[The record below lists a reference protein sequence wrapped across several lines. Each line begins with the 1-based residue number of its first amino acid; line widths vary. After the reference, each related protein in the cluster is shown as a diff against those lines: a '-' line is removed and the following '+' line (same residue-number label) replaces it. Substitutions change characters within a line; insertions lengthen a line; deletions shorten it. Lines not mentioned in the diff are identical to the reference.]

1 MTIVSARSSLESVAP
16 VWCEL
21 DDAAQMSNSELRQ
34 LLDNLATAV
43 VVIDR
48 HLRLKDLNPAAE
60 ALLSVSRRQALGQ
73 KVETVLP
80 ENAHLPAA
88 LRRVFCG
95 SGSFTERDMPL
106 RLGDGRSLVV
116 DCTMTPLV
124 DAGRLRE
131 AVVEMSNVDRMHR
144 IVREESMIAQNT
156 VATALVRGMAHEIKN
171 PLGGIRGAAQLL
183 ERELGDGTLT
193 EYTRIIVGEVDRL
206 RQLIDRMLQPASKAA
221 PAPVN
226 VHEVLEHV
234 RGLVLAE
241 TRGEPAVDVDY
252 DPSLPPVSAVRDH
265 LVQVFLNILRNAVEA
280 AGAAGRVRVRTRIQ
294 RLLTIGAR
302 LHRLALRV
310 DVSDDGP
317 GVAPEIAGTIFYP
330 MVSGRADGTGLGLAI
345 AQSLVQRAGGLIEFD
360 SRPGATTF
368 TVYLPLDHGQ

>member
-1 MTIVSARSSLESVAP
+1 MAIVKARSSIKPVAP
-16 VWCEL
+16 LWCEL
-21 DDAAQMSNSELRQ
+21 DDAAQMSASNLRR

-48 HLRLKDLNPAAE
+48 HLRLQDLNPAAE

-73 KVETVLP
+73 KVDAVLP

-88 LRRVFCG
+88 LRRVFEG

-124 DAGRLRE
+124 EGGRLRE
-131 AVVEMSNVDRMHR
+131 TLVEMTNVDRLHR

-183 ERELGDGTLT
+183 ERELGDSRLT

-206 RQLIDRMLQPASKAA
+206 RQLIDRMLEPASKAA

-234 RGLVLAE
+234 RGLVLVE
-241 TRGEPAVDVDY
+241 TGGEPPIDVDY

-265 LVQVFLNILRNAVEA
+265 LVQVFLNVLRNAVEA
-280 AGAAGRVRVRTRIQ
+280 AGTAGHVRLRTRIQ
-294 RLLTIGAR
+294 RLVTIGAR

-310 DVSDDGP
+310 DVIDDGP
-317 GVAPEIAGTIFYP
+317 GVPPAIAGTIFYP

-345 AQSLVQRAGGLIEFD
+345 AQSLVQRAGGLIEFE

-368 TVYLPLDHGQ
+368 TVYLPLDHGH